1 MSRVTDFLTN
11 GTRSIYADR
20 AAAGRALARA
30 LAADQHLDDARDGVV
45 LGLARGGVPVAAE
58 VADALGA
65 QLDVEVVRKLGVPGQ
80 QELAFGAI
88 AEHLMVLND
97 SLIRSRAI
105 TEAALTA
112 VVIRERR
119 ELARRATAYRRGRA
133 RLDLAGRTVILVDDG
148 VATGASMHVAVLD
161 VRRAGAAKVII
172 AVPTAAAS
180 ARAELAAIVD
190 GFVCPHNPKD
200 FVAVGMSYSD
210 FTQVEDRQVR
220 ALLDR
225 QD

>member
-1 MSRVTDFLTN
+1 MNRVIDFLS
-11 GTRSIYADR
+11 GTRSVYPDR
-20 AAAGRALARA
+20 VAAGRALAKA
-30 LAADQHLDDARDGVV
+30 LTADRCFDGVADSVV

-65 QLDVEVVRKLGVPGQ
+65 PLDVEVVRKLGVPGQ
-80 QELAFGAI
+80 PELAFGAI
-88 AEHLMVLND
+88 AAHLMVLND
-97 SLIRSRAI
+97 SLIGSLAI
-105 TEAALTA
+105 TEAALDA
-112 VVIRERR
+112 VMARERR
-119 ELARRATAYRRGRA
+119 ELARRATAYRGGRA
-133 RLDLAGRTVILVDDG
+133 RVDLTDRTVILVDDG

-161 VRRAGAAKVII
+161 VRSAGAAKVII

-180 ARAELAAIVD
+180 ARAELAALAD

-210 FTQVEDRQVR
+210 FTQVDDGQVC

-225 QD
+225 PN